1 MPTAASALLMRPTSG
16 SISTVNVRPTP
27 IVLTSTGKKTAERMN
42 ARPITL
48 EVRSTASSI
57 PSTTFSPEVVTA

>member
-1 MPTAASALLMRPTSG
+1 MPTAASALLIRPASG

-48 EVRSTASSI
+48 EVNSTASSI
-57 PSTTFSPEVVTA
+57 PSTTFMPDVVIA

>member
-1 MPTAASALLMRPTSG
+1 MSPASG

-48 EVRSTASSI
+48 DVSSTANSI
-57 PSTTFSPEVVTA
+57 PSTTFMPEVVTA

>member
-1 MPTAASALLMRPTSG
+1 MRPTSG
-16 SISTVNVRPTP
+16 SISTVKVRPTP

-48 EVRSTASSI
+48 EVSSTASSI
-57 PSTTFSPEVVTA
+57 PRTTFMPEVVTA

>member
-1 MPTAASALLMRPTSG
+1 M
-16 SISTVNVRPTP
+16 PTP

-48 EVRSTASSI
+48 DVSSTASSI
-57 PSTTFSPEVVTA
+57 PRITFRPDVVTA